1 MADQLCPGTIL
12 KSKSDTAGDYF
23 AGTDILITE
32 VNDDGVIGY
41 VLNKKFPRY
50 FNELVEF
57 ADSAPFPLFEGGPVE
72 HEKLFFI
79 HRRPD
84 LVDGG
89 ICLKDDIY
97 FGGDF
102 KKAVCYLNMGML
114 NEADLKMFIGYCGW
128 DAGQLEAE
136 IAEGEWEMVDMVAV
150 M

>member
-1 MADQLCPGTIL
+1 MKPGTIL
-12 KSKSDTAGDYF
+12 KSNSADTNDYF
-23 AGTDILITE
+23 TGTDILITE
-32 VNDDGVIGY
+32 VNDGGVIGY
-41 VLNKKFPRY
+41 ILNRRFPRC

-57 ADSAPFPLFEGGPVE
+57 ADSPPFPLFEGGPVE

-89 ICLKDDIY
+89 ILLKDDIY

-102 KKAVCYLNMGML
+102 KKAVSYLNMGL
-114 NEADLKMFIGYCGW
+114 LGKADLKMFIGYCGW

-136 IAEGEWEMVDMVAV
+136 INAGDWKIENATPVF
-150 M
+150 